1 MIPTTNQIK
10 VYSLASK
17 LNPQNTSNTKINV
30 IIGNTGKNGTLNDG
44 TGKSLPSRF
53 LKRYIA
59 RDTNIN
65 ATNVPAEISCAK
77 NANGNIEPINT
88 PIIVRIKSAL
98 FGRCLWFNFDN
109 QGGNKPSRP
118 NEYNKRDPANI
129 IPIKAVNI
137 PITEIA

>member
-30 IIGNTGKNGTLNDG
+30 IIGSTGKNGTLNDG
-44 TGKSLPSRF
+44 SGKSLPSRF

-88 PIIVRIKSAL
+88 PIIVRIKVL
-98 FGRCLWFNFDN
+98 CLVDVYGLILITKVVINHHD
-109 QGGNKPSRP
+109 QM
-118 NEYNKRDPANI
+118 NI
-129 IPIKAVNI
+129 INASR
-137 PITEIA
+137 

>member
-30 IIGNTGKNGTLNDG
+30 IIGSTGKNGTLNDG
-44 TGKSLPSRF
+44 SGKSLPSRF

-98 FGRCLWFNFDN
+98 FGRCLWFNLITKVVINHHD
-109 QGGNKPSRP
+109 QM
-118 NEYNKRDPANI
+118 NI
-129 IPIKAVNI
+129 INVILLTSYQLKR
-137 PITEIA
+137 

>member
-30 IIGNTGKNGTLNDG
+30 IIGSTGKNGTLNDG
-44 TGKSLPSRF
+44 SGKSLPSRF

-88 PIIVRIKSAL
+88 PIIVRIKVL
-98 FGRCLWFNFDN
+98 CLVDVYGLILITKVVINHHD
-109 QGGNKPSRP
+109 QM
-118 NEYNKRDPANI
+118 NI
-129 IPIKAVNI
+129 INVILLTSYQLKR
-137 PITEIA
+137 

>member
-30 IIGNTGKNGTLNDG
+30 IIGSTGKNGTLNDG
-44 TGKSLPSRF
+44 SGKSLPSRF

-88 PIIVRIKSAL
+88 PIIVRLKVL
-98 FGRCLWFNFDN
+98 CLVDVYGLILITKVVINHHD
-109 QGGNKPSRP
+109 QM
-118 NEYNKRDPANI
+118 NI
-129 IPIKAVNI
+129 INVILLTSYQLKR
-137 PITEIA
+137 